1 MICNFDGL
9 WVPVFIW
16 KSYWSQSG
24 ILIQWWWCFIE
35 AGLGRT
41 TLDSISCRSSLE
53 HFQTKTSL
61 ASSQVKRERCL
72 LKSVFFPTP
81 YSWTDLQYLFLQFAS
96 HFSLIELNLNS
107 WFSWT
112 EFQVNEIWI
121 QLDAMSFKYSHNK
134 WNLIFTKSIHFFHQL
149 IITGS
154 VRGAKGYIEIYT
166 WFSAPPAVSWA
177 WLPLSWP

>member
-1 MICNFDGL
+1 MNLELQNWRRQEWIWIINWMICNFDRL

-16 KSYWSQSG
+16 KSYRSQSG
-24 ILIQWWWCFIE
+24 ILIQWWWWWWWFIE

-72 LKSVFFPTP
+72 FKSVLFPTP
-81 YSWTDLQYLFLQFAS
+81 YLWTDFQYLFLQFAS

-107 WFSWT
+107 
-112 EFQVNEIWI
+112 
-121 QLDAMSFKYSHNK
+121 
-134 WNLIFTKSIHFFHQL
+134 
-149 IITGS
+149 
-154 VRGAKGYIEIYT
+154 
-166 WFSAPPAVSWA
+166 
-177 WLPLSWP
+177 